1 MENAIRNWV
10 ETDLELIVAAW
21 LTSLQDL
28 ARGDLELRHDP
39 DRRLRRWLLER
50 LKQPEA
56 FGLVAETGG
65 DLAGFLLGRITSW
78 ESEPPILVP
87 RSTGVIDVVYV
98 AEPARRRGVGS
109 QLVEEALAY
118 AARRGVSVVETTY
131 ETGNLDAAGMWKKL
145 GFRPWMENVY
155 RPTKAPPRR
164 AGF

>member
-10 ETDLELIVAAW
+10 ETDLDLIVAAW

-28 ARGDLELRHDP
+28 ARGDLELRQDP
-39 DRRLRRWLLER
+39 DRPLRRWLLER

-65 DLAGFLLGRITSW
+65 DLAGFLLGRITIW
-78 ESEPPILVP
+78 ESDPPILVP
-87 RSTGVIDVVYV
+87 RSTGVIDMVYV

-131 ETGNLDAAGMWKKL
+131 ETGNPDAAGMWKKL
-145 GFRPWMENVY
+145 GFRPWIEKVY
-155 RPTKAPPRR
+155 RTTKASPRR